1 MKKDT
6 PGEESSLKFINII
19 LIRNIKMNSNNC
31 IPRLLGVAFFSVAV
45 LSIAQMYLSLFTLLS
60 GSISDSFVNISN
72 NLTQMRISILLAL
85 FTSVGIIVLA
95 VLLFVVLHKQNKT
108 IALVALGLYLAEA
121 ILLAVSKIGNF
132 ALIPLSLEY
141 VKAGAPDS
149 SYFQIL
155 GTLFFGVDR
164 WGDTIHMLFFCLGGI
179 LWYYLF
185 YKSKYIPRV
194 LAVWGIGAISVG
206 LIGMVLE
213 LFDVRVNLLF
223 FLQIAVCELVIGL
236 WLVVRGIRDGSETD

>member
-1 MKKDT
+1 V
-6 PGEESSLKFINII
+6 
-19 LIRNIKMNSNNC
+19 NSGKNT
-31 IPRLLGVAFFSVAV
+31 PRLLGAAYLVV
-45 LSIAQMYLSLFTLLS
+45 LFLTVSTFWTLFIFGVS
-60 GSISDSFVNISN
+60 DDFVPVPISDGLANVSN
-72 NLTQMRISILLAL
+72 SLMQWRISILLGLILSA
-85 FTSVGIIVLA
+85 GIVVLA

-179 LWYYLF
+179 LWYYLL
-185 YKSKYIPRV
+185 YRSKYVPRV
-194 LAVWGIGAISVG
+194 LSVWGLLAVSLA
-206 LIGMVLE
+206 LIGTLLIIFDFEPSIILVIPNGLFE
-213 LFDVRVNLLF
+213 LT
-223 FLQIAVCELVIGL
+223 IGL
-236 WLVVRGIRDGSETD
+236 WLMLKGIRLYKIES

>member
-1 MKKDT
+1 
-6 PGEESSLKFINII
+6 
-19 LIRNIKMNSNNC
+19 MNSSNH
-31 IPRLLGVAFFSVAV
+31 IPRLLGVAFFSVAI

-121 ILLAVSKIGNF
+121 ILLAVSKIGIF

-141 VKAGAPDS
+141 VKAGTPDS

-164 WGDTIHMLFFCLGGI
+164 WGDNIHMLFFCLGGI
-179 LWYYLF
+179 LW
-185 YKSKYIPRV
+185 
-194 LAVWGIGAISVG
+194 
-206 LIGMVLE
+206 
-213 LFDVRVNLLF
+213 
-223 FLQIAVCELVIGL
+223 
-236 WLVVRGIRDGSETD
+236 

>member
-1 MKKDT
+1 LN
-6 PGEESSLKFINII
+6 SSNH
-19 LIRNIKMNSNNC
+19 

-121 ILLAVSKIGNF
+121 ILLAVSKIGIF

-141 VKAGAPDS
+141 VKAGTPDS

-164 WGDTIHMLFFCLGGI
+164 WGDNIHMLFFCLGGI
-179 LWYYLF
+179 LWYSLF
-185 YKSKYIPRV
+185 YKSKYLPRV
-194 LAVWGIGAISVG
+194 LSVWGLLAVSLA
-206 LIGMVLE
+206 LIGTLLVIFDFEPSIILVIPNGLFE
-213 LFDVRVNLLF
+213 LT
-223 FLQIAVCELVIGL
+223 IGL
-236 WLVVRGIRDGSETD
+236 WLMFKGIRRPY

>member
-1 MKKDT
+1 
-6 PGEESSLKFINII
+6 
-19 LIRNIKMNSNNC
+19 MNSNNNT
-31 IPRLLGVAFFSVAV
+31 PRLLGAALFGVAV

-60 GSISDSFVNISN
+60 V
-72 NLTQMRISILLAL
+72 LAL

-179 LWYYLF
+179 LWYYLL
-185 YKSKYIPRV
+185 YRSKYVPRV
-194 LAVWGIGAISVG
+194 LAVWGLLAVSLA
-206 LIGMVLE
+206 LIGTLLIIFDFEPSIILVIPNGLFE
-213 LFDVRVNLLF
+213 LT
-223 FLQIAVCELVIGL
+223 IGL
-236 WLVVRGIRDGSETD
+236 WLMLKGIRLYKIES

>member
-1 MKKDT
+1 LN
-6 PGEESSLKFINII
+6 SSNH
-19 LIRNIKMNSNNC
+19 

-121 ILLAVSKIGNF
+121 ILLAVSKIGIF

-141 VKAGAPDS
+141 VKAGTPDS

-164 WGDTIHMLFFCLGGI
+164 WGDNIHMLFFCLGGI
-179 LWYYLF
+179 LWYSLF
-185 YKSKYIPRV
+185 YKSKYLPRV
-194 LAVWGIGAISVG
+194 LSVWGLLAVSLA
-206 LIGMVLE
+206 LIGTLLVIFDFEPSIILVIPNGLFE
-213 LFDVRVNLLF
+213 LT
-223 FLQIAVCELVIGL
+223 IGL
-236 WLVVRGIRDGSETD
+236 WLMFKGIRPYE

>member
-1 MKKDT
+1 
-6 PGEESSLKFINII
+6 
-19 LIRNIKMNSNNC
+19 MNSNNY
-31 IPRLLGVAFFSVAV
+31 IPRLLGAAFFGVAV

-95 VLLFVVLHKQNKT
+95 VLFFVVLHKQNKT
-108 IALVALGLYLAEA
+108 IALVAFGLYLAEA
-121 ILLAVSKIGNF
+121 ILLAVSKIGAF

-141 VKAGAPDS
+141 VKAGTPDS

-194 LAVWGIGAISVG
+194 LAVWGILAVSLA
-206 LIGMVLE
+206 LIGTLLIIFDFEPLIILVIPNVLFE
-213 LFDVRVNLLF
+213 LT
-223 FLQIAVCELVIGL
+223 IGL
-236 WLVVRGIRDGSETD
+236 WLMLKGIRLYKIES

>member
-1 MKKDT
+1 
-6 PGEESSLKFINII
+6 
-19 LIRNIKMNSNNC
+19 MNSSNH

-121 ILLAVSKIGNF
+121 ILLAVSKIGIF

-141 VKAGAPDS
+141 VKAGTPDS

-164 WGDTIHMLFFCLGGI
+164 WGDNIHMLFFCLGGI
-179 LWYYLF
+179 LWYSLF
-185 YKSKYIPRV
+185 YKSKYLPRV
-194 LAVWGIGAISVG
+194 LSVWGLLSVSLA
-206 LIGMVLE
+206 LIGTLLVIFDFEPSIILVIPNGLFE
-213 LFDVRVNLLF
+213 L
-223 FLQIAVCELVIGL
+223 AIGL
-236 WLVVRGIRDGSETD
+236 WLMFKGIRPYE

>member
-1 MKKDT
+1 
-6 PGEESSLKFINII
+6 
-19 LIRNIKMNSNNC
+19 MNSSNH

-121 ILLAVSKIGNF
+121 ILLAVSKIGIF

-141 VKAGAPDS
+141 VKAGTPDS

-164 WGDTIHMLFFCLGGI
+164 WGDNIHMLFFCLGGI
-179 LWYYLF
+179 LWYSLF
-185 YKSKYIPRV
+185 YKSKYLPRV
-194 LAVWGIGAISVG
+194 LSVWGLLAVSLA
-206 LIGMVLE
+206 LIGTLLVIFDFEPSIILVIPNGLFE
-213 LFDVRVNLLF
+213 L
-223 FLQIAVCELVIGL
+223 AIGL
-236 WLVVRGIRDGSETD
+236 WLMFKGIRPYE

>member
-1 MKKDT
+1 
-6 PGEESSLKFINII
+6 L
-19 LIRNIKMNSNNC
+19 LISFKERSKKMNSNNC
-31 IPRLLGVAFFSVAV
+31 IPRLLGVAFFGVAV

-72 NLTQMRISILLAL
+72 NLTQMRISILLGL
-85 FTSVGIIVLA
+85 FTSVGIVVLA
-95 VLLFVVLHKQNKT
+95 VLLFVVLHKQNKA
-108 IALVALGLYLAEA
+108 IALVALGWYLAEA
-121 ILLAVSKIGNF
+121 ILLAVSKIGTF

-141 VKAGAPDS
+141 VKAGTPDS

-185 YKSKYIPRV
+185 YRSKYIPRV
-194 LAVWGIGAISVG
+194 LSVWGLLAVSLA
-206 LIGMVLE
+206 LIGTLLVIFDLE
-213 LFDVRVNLLF
+213 PLIILVIPNGLF
-223 FLQIAVCELVIGL
+223 ELTIGL
-236 WLVVRGIRDGSETD
+236 WLMLKGIRLYKIES

>member
-1 MKKDT
+1 
-6 PGEESSLKFINII
+6 
-19 LIRNIKMNSNNC
+19 MNSSNH

-121 ILLAVSKIGNF
+121 ILLAVSKIGIF

-141 VKAGAPDS
+141 VKAGTPDS

-164 WGDTIHMLFFCLGGI
+164 WGDNIHMLFFCLGGI
-179 LWYYLF
+179 LWYSLF
-185 YKSKYIPRV
+185 YKSKYLPRV
-194 LAVWGIGAISVG
+194 LSVWGLLAVSLA
-206 LIGMVLE
+206 LIGTLLVIFDFEPSIILVIPNGLFE
-213 LFDVRVNLLF
+213 LT
-223 FLQIAVCELVIGL
+223 IGL
-236 WLVVRGIRDGSETD
+236 WLMFKGIRPYE

>member
-1 MKKDT
+1 
-6 PGEESSLKFINII
+6 
-19 LIRNIKMNSNNC
+19 MNSNNC
-31 IPRLLGVAFFSVAV
+31 IPRFLGVAFFSVAV

-60 GSISDSFVNISN
+60 GNISDSFINISN

-85 FTSVGIIVLA
+85 FTSVAIIVLA
-95 VLLFVVLHKQNKT
+95 VLLFIILHKQNKI
-108 IALVALGLYLAEA
+108 IALVALGWWLAEA
-121 ILLAVSKIGNF
+121 IILAVSKIGNF

-185 YKSKYIPRV
+185 YRSKYIPRV
-194 LAVWGIGAISVG
+194 LAVWGILAVSLA
-206 LIGMVLE
+206 LIGTL
-213 LFDVRVNLLF
+213 
-223 FLQIAVCELVIGL
+223 LVIFDFEPSMILVIPNGL
-236 WLVVRGIRDGSETD
+236 FELTIGIWLMLKGIRLYKIES

>member
-1 MKKDT
+1 LN
-6 PGEESSLKFINII
+6 SSNH
-19 LIRNIKMNSNNC
+19 

-121 ILLAVSKIGNF
+121 ILLAVSKIGIF

-141 VKAGAPDS
+141 VKAGTPDS

-164 WGDTIHMLFFCLGGI
+164 WGDNIHMLFFCLGGI
-179 LWYYLF
+179 LWYSLF
-185 YKSKYIPRV
+185 YKSKYLPRV
-194 LAVWGIGAISVG
+194 LSVWGLLAVSLA
-206 LIGMVLE
+206 LIGTLLVIFDFEPSIILVIPNGLFE
-213 LFDVRVNLLF
+213 L
-223 FLQIAVCELVIGL
+223 AIGL
-236 WLVVRGIRDGSETD
+236 WLMFKGIRPYE

>member
-1 MKKDT
+1 
-6 PGEESSLKFINII
+6 
-19 LIRNIKMNSNNC
+19 MNSNNC
-31 IPRLLGVAFFSVAV
+31 IPRFLGVAFFSGAV

-60 GSISDSFVNISN
+60 GNISDSFINISN

-85 FTSVGIIVLA
+85 FTSIAIIVLA
-95 VLLFVVLHKQNKT
+95 VLLFIILHKQNKI
-108 IALVALGLYLAEA
+108 IALVALGWWLAEA
-121 ILLAVSKIGNF
+121 IILAVSKIGNF

-149 SYFQIL
+149 SNFQIL

-185 YKSKYIPRV
+185 YRSKYIPRV
-194 LAVWGIGAISVG
+194 LAVWGILAVSLA
-206 LIGMVLE
+206 LIGTL
-213 LFDVRVNLLF
+213 
-223 FLQIAVCELVIGL
+223 LVIFDFEPSMILVIPNGL
-236 WLVVRGIRDGSETD
+236 FELTIGIWLMLKGIRLYKIES

>member
-1 MKKDT
+1 
-6 PGEESSLKFINII
+6 
-19 LIRNIKMNSNNC
+19 MNSNNY
-31 IPRLLGVAFFSVAV
+31 IPRLLGAAFFSVAV
-45 LSIAQMYLSLFTLLS
+45 LSIAQMYLSFFTLLS

-72 NLTQMRISILLAL
+72 NLMQIRISILLAL

-121 ILLAVSKIGNF
+121 ILLAVSKIGAF
-132 ALIPLSLEY
+132 TLIPLSLEY
-141 VKAGAPDS
+141 VQAGTPDS

-194 LAVWGIGAISVG
+194 LAVWGLLAVSLA
-206 LIGMVLE
+206 LIGTL
-213 LFDVRVNLLF
+213 
-223 FLQIAVCELVIGL
+223 LVIFDFEPSMILVIPNGL
-236 WLVVRGIRDGSETD
+236 FELTIGIWLMLKGIRLYKIES

>member
-1 MKKDT
+1 
-6 PGEESSLKFINII
+6 
-19 LIRNIKMNSNNC
+19 MNSNNN
-31 IPRLLGVAFFSVAV
+31 IPRLLGAAFFSVAV

-60 GSISDSFVNISN
+60 GNISDSFINISN

-85 FTSVGIIVLA
+85 FTSIAIIVLA
-95 VLLFVVLHKQNKT
+95 VLLFIILHKQNKI

-121 ILLAVSKIGNF
+121 TLLAVSKIGNF

-149 SYFQIL
+149 SNFQIL

-179 LWYYLF
+179 LWYSLF
-185 YKSKYIPRV
+185 YKSKYVPRV
-194 LAVWGIGAISVG
+194 LAVWGLLAVSLA
-206 LIGMVLE
+206 LIGTLFIIFGLE
-213 LFDVRVNLLF
+213 PSM
-223 FLQIAVCELVIGL
+223 ILVIPNGL
-236 WLVVRGIRDGSETD
+236 FELTIGIWLMLKGIRLYKIES

>member
-1 MKKDT
+1 
-6 PGEESSLKFINII
+6 
-19 LIRNIKMNSNNC
+19 MNSNNN
-31 IPRLLGVAFFSVAV
+31 IPRLLGAAFFSVAV
-45 LSIAQMYLSLFTLLS
+45 LSIVQMYLSLFTLLS

-85 FTSVGIIVLA
+85 FTSVAIVFLA
-95 VLLFVVLHKQNKT
+95 VLLFVILHKQNKT

-121 ILLAVSKIGNF
+121 ILLAVSKIGAF
-132 ALIPLSLEY
+132 ALILLSLEY
-141 VKAGAPDS
+141 VKAGTPDS

-185 YKSKYIPRV
+185 YRSKYIPRV
-194 LAVWGIGAISVG
+194 LSVWGLLAVSLA
-206 LIGMVLE
+206 LIGTL
-213 LFDVRVNLLF
+213 LIIFDF
-223 FLQIAVCELVIGL
+223 KPSMILVIPNGL
-236 WLVVRGIRDGSETD
+236 FELTIGIWLMLKGIRLYKIES

>member
-1 MKKDT
+1 
-6 PGEESSLKFINII
+6 
-19 LIRNIKMNSNNC
+19 MNSNNC

-60 GSISDSFVNISN
+60 GSIFHSFVNISN
-72 NLTQMRISILLAL
+72 NLMQMRISILLAL
-85 FTSVGIIVLA
+85 FTSVAIVILA

-121 ILLAVSKIGNF
+121 IVLAVSKIGAF

-149 SYFQIL
+149 FNFRIL

-164 WGDTIHMLFFCLGGI
+164 WGDTIHMLFFCLGGMM
-179 LWYYLF
+179 WYYLF
-185 YKSKYIPRV
+185 YRSNYIPRILSLWGL
-194 LAVWGIGAISVG
+194 LAVSLALTGTLL
-206 LIGMVLE
+206 LIFGFEPL
-213 LFDVRVNLLF
+213 
-223 FLQIAVCELVIGL
+223 IILVIPNGL
-236 WLVVRGIRDGSETD
+236 FELTIGIWLILKGIRLYKIES

>member
-1 MKKDT
+1 
-6 PGEESSLKFINII
+6 
-19 LIRNIKMNSNNC
+19 MNSNNC
-31 IPRLLGVAFFSVAV
+31 IPRLLGAAFFSVAV

-72 NLTQMRISILLAL
+72 NLTQMRISILLGL
-85 FTSVGIIVLA
+85 FTSVGIVVLA
-95 VLLFVVLHKQNKT
+95 VLLFVVLHKQNKA
-108 IALVALGLYLAEA
+108 IALVALGWYLAEA
-121 ILLAVSKIGNF
+121 ILLAVSKIGTF

-141 VKAGAPDS
+141 VKAGTPDS

-185 YKSKYIPRV
+185 YRSKYIPRV
-194 LAVWGIGAISVG
+194 LSVWGLLAVSLA
-206 LIGMVLE
+206 LIGTLLVIFDLE
-213 LFDVRVNLLF
+213 PLIILVIPNGLF
-223 FLQIAVCELVIGL
+223 ELTIGL
-236 WLVVRGIRDGSETD
+236 WLMLKGIRLYKIES

>member
-1 MKKDT
+1 
-6 PGEESSLKFINII
+6 
-19 LIRNIKMNSNNC
+19 MNSNNN
-31 IPRLLGVAFFSVAV
+31 IPRFLGVAFFGVAV

-72 NLTQMRISILLAL
+72 NLMQMRISILLAL

-121 ILLAVSKIGNF
+121 IILAVSKIGNF

-141 VKAGAPDS
+141 VKAGAPNS

-185 YKSKYIPRV
+185 CLSGINRN
-194 LAVWGIGAISVG
+194 LAYY
-206 LIGMVLE
+206 
-213 LFDVRVNLLF
+213 F
-223 FLQIAVCELVIGL
+223 
-236 WLVVRGIRDGSETD
+236 

>member
-1 MKKDT
+1 
-6 PGEESSLKFINII
+6 
-19 LIRNIKMNSNNC
+19 MNSNNC
-31 IPRLLGVAFFSVAV
+31 IPRFLGVAFFSVAV

-60 GSISDSFVNISN
+60 GSISDSFINISN

-121 ILLAVSKIGNF
+121 IILAVSKIGNF

-141 VKAGAPDS
+141 VKAGAPNS

-164 WGDTIHMLFFCLGGI
+164 WGDTIHMLFFCFGGI

-185 YKSKYIPRV
+185 YRSEYIPRV
-194 LAVWGIGAISVG
+194 LSVWGILAVSLA
-206 LIGMVLE
+206 LIGTLLVIFDLE
-213 LFDVRVNLLF
+213 PLIILVIPNGLF
-223 FLQIAVCELVIGL
+223 ELTIGL
-236 WLVVRGIRDGSETD
+236 WLMFKGIRLYRIES